1 MAEVGDYFRER
12 LEQLKTPG
20 GPVVEVRGIGLMLGM
35 ELNSAALAK
44 DAVAELL
51 RRKILINRTSETVL
65 RFLPPYIIE
74 KKHVDRVIRALA
86 EVLPGP
92 KPRLARPTSVRR
104 SLS

>member
-1 MAEVGDYFRER
+1 VAEVGDYFRER

-92 KPRLARPTSVRR
+92 KPGLARPTSISR